1 MGTIIIQTQDNKDL
15 KIETSLKNEDIQ
27 NLLKKIKEK
36 EKINKAF
43 DRLKGILNTDKS
55 AGELIREIY
64 DEIYGGQ

>member
-1 MGTIIIQTQDNKDL
+1 MGTIIIRTQDNKDL

-55 AGELIREIY
+55 AEELIGEIY
-64 DEIYGGQ
+64 DEIYGG

>member
-1 MGTIIIQTQDNKDL
+1 MGTIIIHTQDNKDL

-55 AGELIREIY
+55 AEELIGEIY
-64 DEIYGGQ
+64 DEIYGG